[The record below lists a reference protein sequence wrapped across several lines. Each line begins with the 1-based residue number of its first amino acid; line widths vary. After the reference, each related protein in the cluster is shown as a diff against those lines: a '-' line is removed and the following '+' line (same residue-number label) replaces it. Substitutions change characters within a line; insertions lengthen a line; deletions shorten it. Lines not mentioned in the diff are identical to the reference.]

1 VISEQS
7 SENCA
12 NQAQNQRQYTADADW
27 LALGPK
33 PGLRRMRQGD
43 VFMARSVG
51 AVSERVHAHGLLRR
65 LLILVNTFLAS
76 VSITAFGEHLV
87 QG

>member
-1 VISEQS
+1 
-7 SENCA
+7 
-12 NQAQNQRQYTADADW
+12 
-27 LALGPK
+27 
-33 PGLRRMRQGD
+33 MRQGD